1 MIDRYQAQRYELKYF
16 ITQSQ
21 AARVREIVRSYLQPD
36 DYSLGADDYSYPVHS
51 IYLDSIDL
59 TTYWATVHCE
69 KSRFKLRVRYYDE
82 NPEAPVFLEIKRR
95 LNETVRKQR
104 AAVRRD
110 TLKSLI
116 AGEFPEP
123 HHMFGGSVHQLGSA
137 QMFSTLMHQL
147 HAAPKVHVAYQREAW
162 VDAIG
167 NAVRV
172 TLDRAV
178 RGVPMHDLRLTTEM
192 SDPVLPFGEQVVLEL
207 KFTNRFPN
215 WFGSLVRQLNLTQC
229 GVQKY
234 CGSLDLVRG
243 DGAGARHGASRAAV
257 RWHL

>member
-16 ITQSQ
+16 ITPSQ
-21 AARVREIVRSYLQPD
+21 ASRVREIVRSYLQPD
-36 DYSLGADDYSYPVHS
+36 DYSLAAEDYSYPVHS

-69 KSRFKLRVRYYDE
+69 RSRFKLRVRYYEE

-104 AAVRRD
+104 AGVRRD
-110 TLKSLI
+110 MLDALI
-116 AGEFPEP
+116 RGEFPGP
-123 HHMFGGSVHQLGSA
+123 HHMFDRSVEQLGSA
-137 QMFSTLMHQL
+137 QMFSTLRHQL
-147 HAAPKVHVAYQREAW
+147 HAGPKVHVAYQREAW
-162 VDAIG
+162 VDPVG

-172 TLDRAV
+172 TLDRSV
-178 RGVPMHDLRLTTEM
+178 RGEPMQEIRLTTRM
-192 SDPVLPFGEQVVLEL
+192 DDPVLPFGEQVVLEL

-215 WFGSLVRQLNLTQC
+215 WFGSLVRQLDLTQC

-234 CGSLDLVRG
+234 CGSLDLVRS
-243 DGAGARHGASRAAV
+243 DGAGPRSIASRAAV
-257 RWHL
+257 RWFV